1 MTRLLREERFLVLLL
16 IAVCLLLFFAR
27 LGDIPLY
34 DNDEGIHAVT
44 SKDMVLSGDWVTTTF
59 NGEPFYDKP
68 VLYNWFAAFSFLIL
82 GFTEFAARLPAA
94 LLGLGSVLVTYAL
107 GRRLGGPMLGFLG
120 GMILATS
127 PEFITL
133 SRAVVHDISLVFFV
147 TLTLCFFFYGFT
159 ASPERRKWYFLPF
172 YAATGFAVLAKGPV
186 GLVLPGA
193 VVGLFLISRG
203 RLSFVK
209 YMSLGW
215 GVPIF
220 IAVVAPWYVLISLEN
235 PEYAGYFFIQQNLM
249 NFLSSSQARHPEAF
263 YYYLPVL
270 MGGTMP
276 WSVFLPLA
284 LVDPLRRRLSQI
296 EDGPLFLL
304 LWFGVVLL
312 FFSSA
317 VSKLGT
323 YILPLFPAVAL
334 LVAFVIKRRMQEPTP
349 RLQRVFL
356 YSFIPVVAFFVVGFF
371 YGLLF
376 PPKILTVRYG
386 INLAAGNYFLC
397 LLALISLASLF
408 ALVKDKVQWFL
419 AGNVALVVLG
429 ILVFL
434 YVFVP
439 SMDPYRTT
447 KHIAERWDADLK
459 PQQKL
464 VFFKAIRDTALFYT
478 DRRAIELW
486 QMDELV
492 EHLVGDDQAY
502 VLVGKKYYNR
512 LDLLRRISEVVHQE
526 GNDLL
531 LRGRGGKR
539 PRDTGTDGP

>member
-1 MTRLLREERFLVLLL
+1 MKRLLNDQRFRVLLL
-16 IAVCLLLFFAR
+16 TSVCLVLFFAR

-68 VLYNWFAAFSFLIL
+68 VLYNWFAALAFLIF

-107 GRRLGGPMLGFLG
+107 GRRMADPMLGFLG
-120 GMILATS
+120 AMILATS

-147 TLTLCFFFYGFT
+147 TLTLCLFYYGFT
-159 ASPERRKWYFLPF
+159 ADTGRKWYFLPF

-193 VVGLFLISRG
+193 IIGLFLLLRG
-203 RLSFVK
+203 RLSFLK
-209 YMSLGW
+209 HMSLGW

-220 IAVVAPWYVLISLEN
+220 VAVVAPWYVLISLEN

-249 NFLSSSQARHPEAF
+249 NFLSSQQARHPEAF

-270 MGGTMP
+270 MGGFMP

-284 LVDPLRRRLSQI
+284 LIDPLRRGLRQI

-304 LWFGVVLL
+304 LWFGVILL
-312 FFSSA
+312 FFSAA

-334 LVAFVIKRRMQEPTP
+334 LVANVVQRRMQAPTP
-349 RLQRVFL
+349 GLRRFFL
-356 YSFIPVVAFFVVGFF
+356 YSFIPLTAMFVLGFF

-376 PPKILTVRYG
+376 PPTILEVRYG
-386 INLAAGNYFLC
+386 IDLAAGNYFLF
-397 LLALISLASLF
+397 LLALISLASLVV
-408 ALVKDKVQWFL
+408 LVKDKVYWFF
-419 AGNVALVVLG
+419 AGNVTLVVMG

-434 YVFVP
+434 FVFVP

-447 KHIAERWDADLK
+447 KETALAWDTHLAAGK
-459 PQQKL
+459 KL
-464 VFFKAIRDTALFYT
+464 VFFKGIRDTALFYT
-478 DRRAIELW
+478 DRRAIEIW
-486 QMDELV
+486 QLTDLV
-492 EHLVGDDQAY
+492 EHLVGDNDPY
-502 VLVGKKYYNR
+502 VLVEKKHYDK
-512 LDLLRRISEVVHQE
+512 LDFLPHITEVVHRAGE
-526 GNDLL
+526 DMLI
-531 LRGRGGKR
+531 RGKSSSSI
-539 PRDTGTDGP
+539 P